1 MVFLTKK
8 QKGKTM
14 QPSHF
19 ENATLQMLQDI
30 LQKSPVRIEPKEN
43 QQYDVYSNET
53 NECIFRLLFDRNY
66 EGNFRLEINGELV
79 NLSPKTIYTLRGDV
93 VRAYKEQE
101 KAKEDAKKQSNKE
114 KVEQKQQATF
124 NFLQRFQRQ

>member
-1 MVFLTKK
+1 MNQKK
-8 QKGKTM
+8 INSM
-14 QPSHF
+14 
-19 ENATLQMLQDI
+19 N
-30 LQKSPVRIEPKEN
+30 
-43 QQYDVYSNET
+43 VYSNET
-53 NECIFRLLFDRNY
+53 NECIFRLLFDRSY

-101 KAKEDAKKQSNKE
+101 KAKGDAKKQSNKE
-114 KVEQKQQATF
+114 KVEQKQQETF

>member
-1 MVFLTKK
+1 
-8 QKGKTM
+8 M

-30 LQKSPVRIEPKEN
+30 LQKSPIRIEPKEN
-43 QQYDVYSNET
+43 QQYDVYSTET

-66 EGNFRLEINGELV
+66 EGDFRLEINGELV

-93 VRAYKEQE
+93 VKAYRGQE

-114 KVEQKQQATF
+114 KIEQKQQATF

>member
-43 QQYDVYSNET
+43 QQY
-53 NECIFRLLFDRNY
+53 ECVFKRN
-66 EGNFRLEINGELV
+66 
-79 NLSPKTIYTLRGDV
+79 K
-93 VRAYKEQE
+93 
-101 KAKEDAKKQSNKE
+101 
-114 KVEQKQQATF
+114 
-124 NFLQRFQRQ
+124 